1 MFSNYSMGSLTKI
14 VQVFF
19 LSPLYISPFAT
30 EFCGTFK
37 PESTRKKSLVSL
49 RNSQVCLLL
58 CYGTKMGK
66 KTLLDYKPEIS
77 KCLFVLA
84 VAQFSRKDRG

>member
-14 VQVFF
+14 VQVFSYPHF
-19 LSPLYISPFAT
+19 IYLPLPLSSVGHLNQKIQV
-30 EFCGTFK
+30 
-37 PESTRKKSLVSL
+37 KKSLVFL

-77 KCLFVLA
+77 KCLFVLT